1 MENKSH
7 AFWAGLFTIALTL
20 AIAGTVFWFNVDR
33 TVRVPYELLA
43 RTNVT
48 GLFPDAAV
56 RFRGLDVGKVQ
67 SIGFDRTHPGQIRIR
82 ILVDHDAP
90 ITQST
95 YGSLGFQGV
104 TGIAFVQLEDTGRDL
119 PSSPK
124 AIAQIPMRP
133 SLFDQIQERGDV
145 LLRQLELAA
154 KSANALMS
162 PEMREQLRATA
173 ESLQHAADGAAT
185 LTKQLGPAVT
195 ALPET
200 MHEVNRAM
208 ASANTLLQPNGP
220 LVSNLNKAGTAAE
233 QISVALNGLNTRVQ
247 YDTLP
252 RFNAL
257 AGSVGDASRQL
268 KDVAGELG
276 RNPRSLL
283 FGSPGAARRAGLR
296 LAGCD
301 GRAVTPIETGN
312 IMQEHAMPRIL
323 TARCVPPRRACRA
336 DAVAPAAPA
345 TARAVECPL

>member
-1 MENKSH
+1 M
-7 AFWAGLFTIALTL
+7 
-20 AIAGTVFWFNVDR
+20 
-33 TVRVPYELLA
+33 
-43 RTNVT
+43 
-48 GLFPDAAV
+48 
-56 RFRGLDVGKVQ
+56 
-67 SIGFDRTHPGQIRIR
+67 
-82 ILVDHDAP
+82 
-90 ITQST
+90 
-95 YGSLGFQGV
+95 
-104 TGIAFVQLEDTGRDL
+104 
-119 PSSPK
+119 
-124 AIAQIPMRP
+124 
-133 SLFDQIQERGDV
+133 
-145 LLRQLELAA
+145 
-154 KSANALMS
+154 
-162 PEMREQLRATA
+162 RATA

-283 FGSPGAARRAGLR
+283 FGSPGAAARRAGLR

-323 TARCVPPRRACRA
+323 DRALR
-336 DAVAPAAPA
+336 PAAAALAVLTLSLAAGCAGNSAVLSNVRYDLGPA
-345 TARAVECPL
+345 TSVVTAGPAPR

>member
-33 TVRVPYELLA
+33 TVRVPYDLLA

-119 PSSPK
+119 APLPSSPK

-173 ESLQHAADGAAT
+173 ESLQHAADGAT
-185 LTKQLGPAVT
+185 VLSKQLAPAVA

-200 MHEVNRAM
+200 MHQVNRTM

-233 QISVALNGLNTRVQ
+233 QVGVALNDLNARVQ

-283 FGSPGAARRAGLR
+283 FGSPGAAPGPGEAGF
-296 LAGCD
+296 AW
-301 GRAVTPIETGN
+301 
-312 IMQEHAMPRIL
+312 
-323 TARCVPPRRACRA
+323 
-336 DAVAPAAPA
+336 PAA
-345 TARAVECPL
+345 TAGK

>member
-20 AIAGTVFWFNVDR
+20 VIAGTVFWFNVDR
-33 TVRVPYELLA
+33 TVRIPYDLIA

-67 SIGFDRTHPGQIRIR
+67 AIGFDRAHPGQIRIR
-82 ILVDHDAP
+82 IMVDKDAP

-95 YGSLGFQGV
+95 FGSLGFQGV
-104 TGIAFVQLEDTGRDL
+104 TGIAFVQLDDTGRDLSPL

-124 AIAQIPMRP
+124 AIAQIPMHP
-133 SLFDQIQERGDV
+133 SLFDQIQQRGDV

-154 KSANALMS
+154 KNANELMS
-162 PEMREQLRATA
+162 PEVRDQLLATA
-173 ESLQHAADGAAT
+173 ASLQHAADGVTT
-185 LTKQLGPAVT
+185 LSKQLGPAVA
-195 ALPET
+195 ALPQT
-200 MHEVNRAM
+200 MHEVNRTM

-220 LVSNLNKAGTAAE
+220 LVANLDKAGTAAQ
-233 QISVALNGLNTRVQ
+233 QIGVALNDLNARVQ

-283 FGSPGAARRAGLR
+283 FGSPGASPGP
-296 LAGCD
+296 G
-301 GRAVTPIETGN
+301 ETGFVWPN
-312 IMQEHAMPRIL
+312 
-323 TARCVPPRRACRA
+323 
-336 DAVAPAAPA
+336 AAA
-345 TARAVECPL
+345 GH

>member
-20 AIAGTVFWFNVDR
+20 AIAGAVFWFNVDR
-33 TVRVPYELLA
+33 AVRIPYDLIA

-67 SIGFDRTHPGQIRIR
+67 SIGFDRSRPGQIRIR
-82 ILVDHDAP
+82 ILVDKDAP

-95 YGSLGFQGV
+95 FGSLGFQGV
-104 TGIAFVQLEDTGRDL
+104 TGIAFVQLDDTGTDLSPL
-119 PSSPK
+119 PSSVK
-124 AIAQIPMRP
+124 AVAQIPMHP
-133 SLFDQIQERGDV
+133 SLFDQIQQRGDV

-154 KSANALMS
+154 KSANELMS

-173 ESLQHAADGAAT
+173 ESLQYAADGAAT
-185 LTKQLGPAVT
+185 LSKQLGPAVA
-195 ALPET
+195 ALPGT

-208 ASANTLLQPNGP
+208 ASANSLLQPNGP
-220 LVSNLNKAGTAAE
+220 LVANLNKAGTAAE
-233 QISVALNGLNTRVQ
+233 HIGDALNELNARVQ

-257 AGSVGDASRQL
+257 AASVGDASRQL

-283 FGSPGAARRAGLR
+283 FGAPGAAPGPGEAGFVWP
-296 LAGCD
+296 G
-301 GRAVTPIETGN
+301 
-312 IMQEHAMPRIL
+312 
-323 TARCVPPRRACRA
+323 
-336 DAVAPAAPA
+336 A
-345 TARAVECPL
+345 TAH

>member
-20 AIAGTVFWFNVDR
+20 VIAGAVFWFNVDR
-33 TVRVPYELLA
+33 TVRIPYDLIA

-82 ILVDHDAP
+82 ILVDKTAP

-95 YGSLGFQGV
+95 FGSLGFQGV
-104 TGIAFVQLEDTGRDL
+104 TGIAFVQLDDTGSDLSPL
-119 PSSPK
+119 PSSSK
-124 AIAQIPMRP
+124 SVAQIPMHP
-133 SLFDQIQERGDV
+133 SLFDQIQQRGDV

-154 KSANALMS
+154 QSANELMS

-173 ESLQHAADGAAT
+173 ESLQHAADGATT
-185 LTKQLGPAVT
+185 LSKQLAPAV
-195 ALPET
+195 AGLPAT
-200 MHEVNRAM
+200 MREVNRAM
-208 ASANTLLQPNGP
+208 ASASTMLQPNGP
-220 LVSNLNKAGTAAE
+220 LVANLNKAGTAAE
-233 QISVALNGLNTRVQ
+233 QIGVALNELNARVQ

-257 AGSVGDASRQL
+257 AASVGDASRQL

-283 FGSPGAARRAGLR
+283 FGAPGAAPGPGEAGF
-296 LAGCD
+296 AWPG
-301 GRAVTPIETGN
+301 
-312 IMQEHAMPRIL
+312 
-323 TARCVPPRRACRA
+323 
-336 DAVAPAAPA
+336 A
-345 TARAVECPL
+345 TAAH

>member
-20 AIAGTVFWFNVDR
+20 VIAGAVFWFNVDR
-33 TVRVPYELLA
+33 TVRIPYDLIA

-82 ILVDHDAP
+82 ILVDKTAP

-95 YGSLGFQGV
+95 FGSLGFQGV
-104 TGIAFVQLEDTGRDL
+104 TGIAFVQLDDTGSDLSPL
-119 PSSPK
+119 PSSSK
-124 AIAQIPMRP
+124 SVAQIPMHP
-133 SLFDQIQERGDV
+133 SLFDQIQQRGDV

-154 KSANALMS
+154 QSANELMS

-173 ESLQHAADGAAT
+173 ESLQHAADGATT
-185 LTKQLGPAVT
+185 LSKQLAPAV
-195 ALPET
+195 AGLPAT
-200 MHEVNRAM
+200 MREVNRAM
-208 ASANTLLQPNGP
+208 ASASTMLQPNGP
-220 LVSNLNKAGTAAE
+220 LVANLNKAGTAAE
-233 QISVALNGLNTRVQ
+233 QIGVALNELNARVQ

-257 AGSVGDASRQL
+257 AASVGDASRQL

-283 FGSPGAARRAGLR
+283 FGAPGAAPGPGEAGF
-296 LAGCD
+296 AWPG
-301 GRAVTPIETGN
+301 
-312 IMQEHAMPRIL
+312 
-323 TARCVPPRRACRA
+323 
-336 DAVAPAAPA
+336 A
-345 TARAVECPL
+345 TAGH

>member
-1 MENKSH
+1 
-7 AFWAGLFTIALTL
+7 
-20 AIAGTVFWFNVDR
+20 
-33 TVRVPYELLA
+33 
-43 RTNVT
+43 
-48 GLFPDAAV
+48 
-56 RFRGLDVGKVQ
+56 
-67 SIGFDRTHPGQIRIR
+67 
-82 ILVDHDAP
+82 
-90 ITQST
+90 
-95 YGSLGFQGV
+95 
-104 TGIAFVQLEDTGRDL
+104 
-119 PSSPK
+119 
-124 AIAQIPMRP
+124 
-133 SLFDQIQERGDV
+133 
-145 LLRQLELAA
+145 
-154 KSANALMS
+154 
-162 PEMREQLRATA
+162 MREQLRATA

-283 FGSPGAARRAGLR
+283 FGSPGAAQPASRASSGRVRRPGSDTHRNRKHHAGTR
-296 LAGCD
+296 
-301 GRAVTPIETGN
+301 
-312 IMQEHAMPRIL
+312 HATNP
-323 TARCVPPRRACRA
+323 
-336 DAVAPAAPA
+336 
-345 TARAVECPL
+345 

>member
-20 AIAGTVFWFNVDR
+20 AIAGAVFWFNVDR
-33 TVRVPYELLA
+33 TVRIPYDLIA

-67 SIGFDRTHPGQIRIR
+67 SIGFDRSRPGQIRIR
-82 ILVDHDAP
+82 IMVDKDAP

-95 YGSLGFQGV
+95 FGSLGFQGV
-104 TGIAFVQLEDTGRDL
+104 TGIAFVQLDDTGRDLSPL

-124 AIAQIPMRP
+124 AIAQIPMHP
-133 SLFDQIQERGDV
+133 SLFDQIQQRGDV

-154 KSANALMS
+154 KSANELMS
-162 PEMREQLRATA
+162 PEMRDQLRATA
-173 ESLQHAADGAAT
+173 ASLQHAADGVTT
-185 LTKQLGPAVT
+185 LSKQLGPAV
-195 ALPET
+195 AELPGT
-200 MHEVNRAM
+200 MHEVSRTM

-220 LVSNLNKAGTAAE
+220 LVANLNKAGTAAE
-233 QISVALNGLNTRVQ
+233 QIGVALNELNARVQ

-257 AGSVGDASRQL
+257 AVSVGDASRQL

-283 FGSPGAARRAGLR
+283 FGSPGAAPGPGEAGFVWPGAA
-296 LAGCD
+296 AG
-301 GRAVTPIETGN
+301 
-312 IMQEHAMPRIL
+312 H
-323 TARCVPPRRACRA
+323 
-336 DAVAPAAPA
+336 
-345 TARAVECPL
+345 

>member
-33 TVRVPYELLA
+33 TVRVPYDLLA

-119 PSSPK
+119 SPLPSSPK

-133 SLFDQIQERGDV
+133 SLFDQIQ
-145 LLRQLELAA
+145 
-154 KSANALMS
+154 S
-162 PEMREQLRATA
+162 
-173 ESLQHAADGAAT
+173 AAT
-185 LTKQLGPAVT
+185 CCCG
-195 ALPET
+195 
-200 MHEVNRAM
+200 
-208 ASANTLLQPNGP
+208 S
-220 LVSNLNKAGTAAE
+220 SNW
-233 QISVALNGLNTRVQ
+233 
-247 YDTLP
+247 
-252 RFNAL
+252 
-257 AGSVGDASRQL
+257 
-268 KDVAGELG
+268 
-276 RNPRSLL
+276 
-283 FGSPGAARRAGLR
+283 
-296 LAGCD
+296 
-301 GRAVTPIETGN
+301 
-312 IMQEHAMPRIL
+312 
-323 TARCVPPRRACRA
+323 PRRAR
-336 DAVAPAAPA
+336 
-345 TARAVECPL
+345 TR

>member
-33 TVRVPYELLA
+33 TVRVPYDLLA

-67 SIGFDRTHPGQIRIR
+67 SIGFDRSHPGQIRIR
-82 ILVDHDAP
+82 ILVDHNAP

-104 TGIAFVQLEDTGRDL
+104 TGIAFVQLEDTGRDLAPL

-173 ESLQHAADGAAT
+173 ESLQLA
-185 LTKQLGPAVT
+185 PAVA

-200 MHEVNRAM
+200 MRQVDRAM

-233 QISVALNGLNTRVQ
+233 QVGVALNDLNARVQ

-276 RNPRSLL
+276 RNPSSLL
-283 FGSPGAARRAGLR
+283 FGSPGAAPGPGEAGFVWPGAAAA
-296 LAGCD
+296 AGK
-301 GRAVTPIETGN
+301 
-312 IMQEHAMPRIL
+312 
-323 TARCVPPRRACRA
+323 
-336 DAVAPAAPA
+336 
-345 TARAVECPL
+345 

>member
-33 TVRVPYELLA
+33 TVRVPYDLLA

-104 TGIAFVQLEDTGRDL
+104 TGIAFVQLEDTGRDLAPL

-220 LVSNLNKAGTAAE
+220 LVSNLNKAGSAAE
-233 QISVALNGLNTRVQ
+233 QVGVALNDLNARVQ

-276 RNPRSLL
+276 RNPSSLL
-283 FGSPGAARRAGLR
+283 FGSPGSAPGPGEAGFVWPGAGAAAGK
-296 LAGCD
+296 
-301 GRAVTPIETGN
+301 
-312 IMQEHAMPRIL
+312 
-323 TARCVPPRRACRA
+323 
-336 DAVAPAAPA
+336 
-345 TARAVECPL
+345 

>member
-20 AIAGTVFWFNVDR
+20 AIAGAVFWFNVDR
-33 TVRVPYELLA
+33 AVRIPYDLIA

-56 RFRGLDVGKVQ
+56 RYRGLDVGKVQ
-67 SIGFDRTHPGQIRIR
+67 SIGFDRSRPGQIRIR
-82 ILVDHDAP
+82 IMVDKDAP

-95 YGSLGFQGV
+95 FGSLGFQGV
-104 TGIAFVQLEDTGRDL
+104 TGIAFVQLDDTGTDLSPL
-119 PSSPK
+119 PSSAK
-124 AIAQIPMRP
+124 AVAQIPMHP
-133 SLFDQIQERGDV
+133 SLFDQIQQRGDV
-145 LLRQLELAA
+145 LLRQFELAA
-154 KSANALMS
+154 KSANELMS

-185 LTKQLGPAVT
+185 LSKQLGPAVA
-195 ALPET
+195 ALPGT

-220 LVSNLNKAGTAAE
+220 LVGNLNKAGTAAE
-233 QISVALNGLNTRVQ
+233 HIGDALNELNARVQ

-257 AGSVGDASRQL
+257 AASVGDASRQL

-283 FGSPGAARRAGLR
+283 FGAPGAAPGPGEAGFVWP
-296 LAGCD
+296 G
-301 GRAVTPIETGN
+301 
-312 IMQEHAMPRIL
+312 
-323 TARCVPPRRACRA
+323 
-336 DAVAPAAPA
+336 A
-345 TARAVECPL
+345 TAH

>member
-20 AIAGTVFWFNVDR
+20 AIAGAVFWFNVDR
-33 TVRVPYELLA
+33 TVRIPYDLIA

-82 ILVDHDAP
+82 ILVDKTAP

-95 YGSLGFQGV
+95 FGSLGFQGV
-104 TGIAFVQLEDTGRDL
+104 TGIAFVQLDDTGSDLSPL
-119 PSSPK
+119 PSSSK
-124 AIAQIPMRP
+124 AVAQIPMHP
-133 SLFDQIQERGDV
+133 SLFDQIQQRGDV

-154 KSANALMS
+154 QSANELMS

-173 ESLQHAADGAAT
+173 ESLQHAADGATT
-185 LTKQLGPAVT
+185 LSKQLAPAV
-195 ALPET
+195 AELPAT
-200 MHEVNRAM
+200 MREVNRAM
-208 ASANTLLQPNGP
+208 ASASTMLQPNGP
-220 LVSNLNKAGTAAE
+220 LVANLNKAGTAAE
-233 QISVALNGLNTRVQ
+233 QIGVALNELNARVQ

-257 AGSVGDASRQL
+257 AASVGDASRQL

-283 FGSPGAARRAGLR
+283 FGAPGTAPGPGEAGFAWPGATAG
-296 LAGCD
+296 
-301 GRAVTPIETGN
+301 
-312 IMQEHAMPRIL
+312 H
-323 TARCVPPRRACRA
+323 
-336 DAVAPAAPA
+336 
-345 TARAVECPL
+345 